1 MKGQQLALSVQ
12 LRDAA
17 RFESF
22 FPGPNAETIGSL
34 RGYLDAPAGNGL
46 LLFGAPG
53 LGKTHLLQA
62 LVREAASRPLAVAYL
77 PLREPGASASE
88 ALDGLEAQSLICL
101 DDIDAALQDAAWSL
115 ALLRLLDAL
124 RARRRHVLLS
134 ARSAPERL
142 QIQRSDLS
150 TRLSACTLLGL
161 KPLKDADRGELLRSR
176 AHVRGLELPDEAR
189 RWLLTHL
196 PRDTG
201 SLITALERL
210 DQASLAAQRK
220 LTLPFVQQTVQPLL
234 QRELPLPAAAQTE
247 PG

>member
-1 MKGQQLALSVQ
+1 VKGQQLALGVQ
-12 LRDAA
+12 LRDTA
-17 RFESF
+17 RFDTF
-22 FPGPNAETIGSL
+22 FPGSNAEVIGAL
-34 RGYLDAPAGNGL
+34 RAYLDAPAGNGL

-62 LVREAASRPLAVAYL
+62 LVREAAARRLTVAYL
-77 PLREPGASASE
+77 PLREPGASDAE
-88 ALDGLEAQSLICL
+88 ALSGLEMQSLVCL
-101 DDIDAALQDAAWSL
+101 DDIDIALPNAGWSL
-115 ALLRLLDAL
+115 ALLRLVDAL
-124 RARRRHVLLS
+124 RAGRRHFLLS

-150 TRLSACTLLGL
+150 TRLTACTLLGL

-176 AHVRGLELPDEAR
+176 AQARGLELPAEAL

-201 SLITALERL
+201 SLVAALDRL
-210 DQASLAAQRK
+210 DHASLAAQRK
-220 LTLPFVQQTVQPLL
+220 LTLPFVQMAVQPLL
-234 QRELPLPAAAQTE
+234 PSRAAAQTE